1 MSNHIQTSNGHL
13 SNIKSGIDSLLS
25 DSNGAAT
32 HALLEGSIGH
42 INNMDD
48 LGSGS
53 NQLRACALAVMPS
66 GNGRILSCDVDGKLN
81 VNADVVVAD
90 QDLVA
95 RTDIADVAT
104 RKNLLCSSAGRLEVG
119 LDLYAGGG
127 NNDIGEGS
135 TKLQIF
141 NYGRDVAGGKYRPM
155 VVNSSAEQIVALS
168 SVDNA
173 VLDAIATDGDAIQT
187 KLDTI
192 DGSINTIEGCVSGS
206 ELQVD
211 IVGGGFDGVVS
222 GTVTA
227 NLSATD
233 NAVLDAIAADG
244 DAIQTKLDTIDGSI
258 NTIEGCVSGSELQ
271 VDIVGG
277 GFDGVVSGTVTAN
290 LSATDNA
297 VLDAIDTNTDNI
309 DTKLDHLSGD
319 LDTLHTDLAT
329 GIGGKLDH
337 LSDNSDTLNSSI
349 AGVTAAV
356 DALKVQNNGDLNDA
370 IGKLDHLSGD
380 LDTIDGV
387 LDASLVKQTAIE
399 TLITSTNSKIDTL
412 DAVQDSA
419 LTKLTEIDTA
429 IDTIDS
435 VLDASLVKQTALETL
450 ITSTNSK
457 IDTLDAVQDSALT
470 KLTEIDTAVDTIDS
484 VLDASLVKQ
493 TAIET
498 LITSTNTKIDTLDA
512 VQDSALTKLTEID
525 TAIDTIDS
533 VLDASLVKQ
542 TAVETLITQLDVV
555 ADASLV
561 KHTANETLLTAVSQ
575 KLGDIETAVQLLDNC
590 VSGNEMQV
598 DIVSGGGGATARTS
612 IATGTSELAHNELV
626 GSVDCSAFSD
636 ICVMYPTSQSSNK
649 LRLFV
654 KGATTS
660 GGTYHTFAQMTRKEY
675 VSDTDG
681 GGTTTHVWGT
691 GEDQHNASF
700 IPCVYPHIKIQNV
713 SGTNFADSDA
723 IRIVGK

>member
-1 MSNHIQTSNGHL
+1 MSNHIKTSNGHL
-13 SNIKSGIDSLLS
+13 ANIKSGIDSLLS

-42 INNMDD
+42 INNMSD

-104 RKNLLCSSAGRLEVG
+104 RKNLLCSSTGRLEVG
-119 LDLYAGGG
+119 LDLYAGSG
-127 NNDIGEGS
+127 NNNIGEGS

-141 NYGRDVAGGKYRPM
+141 NYGRDVAGGNYKPM

-173 VLDAIATDGDAIQT
+173 VLDSAVAKLTEIDTAI
-187 KLDTI
+187 DTI
-192 DGSINTIEGCVSGS
+192 DGVLDASLVKQTAVETLITQLDVVADASLVKHTANETLLTAVSQKLGDIETAVQLLDDCVAGS

-222 GTVTA
+222 GAVVAT
-227 NLSATD
+227 LSKA
-233 NAVLDAIAADG
+233 
-244 DAIQTKLDTIDGSI
+244 
-258 NTIEGCVSGSELQ
+258 
-271 VDIVGG
+271 
-277 GFDGVVSGTVTAN
+277 
-290 LSATDNA
+290 DNA

-309 DTKLDHLSGD
+309 DAKLDHLSGD

-337 LSDNSDTLNSSI
+337 LSDN
-349 AGVTAAV
+349 
-356 DALKVQNNGDLNDA
+356 
-370 IGKLDHLSGD
+370 

-636 ICVMYPTSQSSNK
+636 ICVMYPTSQTSNS
-649 LRLFV
+649 LTLFV
-654 KGATTS
+654 KGATS
-660 GGTYHTFAQMTRKEY
+660 AGGTYHTFAQMTRKEY
-675 VSDTDG
+675 ISNTSGSGDT
-681 GGTTTHVWGT
+681 TTTHVWGT
-691 GEDQHNASF
+691 GQDQHNAAF
-700 IPCVYPHIKIQNV
+700 IPCLYPHIKIQNV